1 MHITKTE
8 KRILELLYL
17 TNKEIAQKLFIDIST
32 VKSHI
37 HNLLVKFKAKTRTEL
52 YMKSI
57 KIGEIK
63 L

>member
-17 TNKEIAQKLFIDIST
+17 TNKKIAQKLFVDVST
-32 VKSHI
+32 IKTHI
-37 HNLLVKFKAKTRTEL
+37 HILLVKFNSKTRTEL
-52 YMKSI
+52 YMKAI
-57 KIGEIK
+57 KAGEVK